1 MLGYN
6 LIAVMKTGGQG
17 EVWRARD
24 GSGKEFAVKVMTV
37 AHGMSKDQSD
47 RERKRF
53 IREIDTQQTLHHPG
67 IVEVLG
73 SGVKDANPWYSM
85 ELADGSLRDLLLMN
99 PGGMDEKH
107 CIAIFTAILDAVVYA
122 HRQKVI
128 HRDLKP
134 ENVLMYAGSPRLAD
148 FGLVRRLHSGSST
161 ITLASGLGSTK
172 YAAPEQLDD
181 AHIVDQRADFYS
193 LGCILYEML
202 CGHPLYPYRR
212 VQEALP
218 RYRHIVHKAT
228 ELDQAKRYASVLEMA
243 RAVKIASENIDRLRS
258 PSSRAESLLTPI
270 NDGAGTAHDFE
281 ALSQLLIEHSDDSHL
296 YLQMLA
302 INGTFAMRRLASS
315 NPSAFNF
322 AMKSLDT
329 HANGQFDWDYTDK
342 LGTFLCAMFRATDDI
357 EVRSAALRRVL
368 TLALSHNRYRVRTL
382 FIELATEA
390 MIDETYAPIVADVIR
405 NLPDSK
411 EFLRGEM
418 KIASL
423 PAIVAEEL
431 AA

>member
-1 MLGYN
+1 
-6 LIAVMKTGGQG
+6 MKTGGQG

-24 GSGKEFAVKVMTV
+24 ASGREFAVKVMTV
-37 AHGMSKDQSD
+37 AHGMNEDQSD

-53 IREIDTQQTLHHPG
+53 IREIDTQQTLRHVG
-67 IVEVLG
+67 IVEVLN
-73 SGVKDANPWYSM
+73 SGVEDNNPWYSM
-85 ELADGSLRDLLLMN
+85 ELAEGSLRDLLLMN
-99 PGGMDEKH
+99 PGGMNEGDCLE
-107 CIAIFTAILDAVVYA
+107 IFSAILDAVVYA
-122 HRQKVI
+122 HREKVI

-134 ENVLMYAGSPRLAD
+134 ENVLMYAGTPRLAD

-181 AHIVDQRADFYS
+181 AHVVDQRADVYS

-202 CGHPLYPYRR
+202 CGRPLYPYRR
-212 VQEALP
+212 VQDAPP
-218 RYRHIVHKAT
+218 RYRHIIHKAT
-228 ELDQAKRYASVLEMA
+228 DLDQSKRYTSSVEMA
-243 RAVKIASENIDRLRS
+243 RALKVASENVNRLRS
-258 PSSRAESLLTPI
+258 PSSRAEALLTPT
-270 NDGAGTAHDFE
+270 NDGTATAQDFE

-302 INGTFAMRRLASS
+302 ISGTSAMRSLANS
-315 NPSAFNF
+315 NPTAFSF

-329 HANGQFDWDYTDK
+329 HADGQFDWDYTDK
-342 LGTFLCAMFRATDDI
+342 LGNFLCAMFRATDDI
-357 EVRSAALRRVL
+357 DVRAAALRRLVI
-368 TLALSHNRYRVRTL
+368 LALSHNRYRVRTL
-382 FIELATEA
+382 FIDLATEA
-390 MIDETYAPIVADVIR
+390 MIDETFAPVVADIIR
-405 NLPDSK
+405 NLPGCK